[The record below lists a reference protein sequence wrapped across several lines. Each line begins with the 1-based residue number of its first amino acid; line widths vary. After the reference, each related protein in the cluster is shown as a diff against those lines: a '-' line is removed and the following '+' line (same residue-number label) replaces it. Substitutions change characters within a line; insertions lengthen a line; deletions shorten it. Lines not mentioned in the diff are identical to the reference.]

1 MTLSMSHILIVDD
14 DDKIRD
20 LLKDFLTDNN
30 FLTSTA
36 VDAEEA
42 LEKLNFISFDLI
54 IIDIMMPGMNGYEL
68 TKKIRESTLVP
79 LIHLTAMG
87 ETENIIHGLEIG
99 ADDYIGKPFEPKELL
114 LRIKNILNKTSKKPN
129 KERIQLDSLILDLK
143 NGKIKGGSK
152 DLSLNDNEI
161 KILSVLSSNPGE
173 SFSREHLI
181 KTLGFTQ
188 ERTLDVCINR
198 LRKKIEKNPKI
209 PKFLKTKRGSGYVL
223 WID

>member
-1 MTLSMSHILIVDD
+1 MTLTMSHILIVDD

-20 LLKDFLTDNN
+20 LLKDFLTENN
-30 FLTSTA
+30 FLVSTA
-36 VDAEEA
+36 ADAEEA

-54 IIDIMMPGMNGYEL
+54 IIDIMMPGMSGYDL

-87 ETENIIHGLEIG
+87 ETKNVIHGLEIG

-114 LRIKNILNKTSKKPN
+114 LRIKNILNKISKKLN
-129 KERIQLDSLILDLK
+129 KEKIQLDSLILDLK
-143 NGKIKGGSK
+143 NGKITGGGK

-161 KILSVLSSNPGE
+161 KILSVLSSSPGE
-173 SFSREHLI
+173 SFSRELLI
-181 KTLGFTQ
+181 KTLDFTQ
-188 ERTLDVCINR
+188 ERTLDVCVNR

-223 WID
+223 WIN

>member
-1 MTLSMSHILIVDD
+1 MTLSMFHILIVDD

-36 VDAEEA
+36 VNAEEA

-114 LRIKNILNKTSKKPN
+114 LRIKNILNKNNKIDLNTKHFVGNAQIDLNKMNINLGKKN
-129 KERIQLDSLILDLK
+129 RHLGLK
-143 NGKIKGGSK
+143 
-152 DLSLNDNEI
+152 
-161 KILSVLSSNPGE
+161 
-173 SFSREHLI
+173 
-181 KTLGFTQ
+181 
-188 ERTLDVCINR
+188 
-198 LRKKIEKNPKI
+198 
-209 PKFLKTKRGSGYVL
+209 
-223 WID
+223 

>member
-1 MTLSMSHILIVDD
+1 MTLTMSHILIVDD

-20 LLKDFLTDNN
+20 LLKDFLTENN
-30 FLTSTA
+30 FLVSTA
-36 VDAEEA
+36 ADAEKA

-54 IIDIMMPGMNGYEL
+54 IIDIMMPGMSGYDL

-87 ETENIIHGLEIG
+87 ETKNVIHGLEIG

-114 LRIKNILNKTSKKPN
+114 LRIKNILNKISKKLN
-129 KERIQLDSLILDLK
+129 KEKIQLDSLILDLK
-143 NGKIKGGSK
+143 NGKITGGGK

-173 SFSREHLI
+173 SFSRELLI

-188 ERTLDVCINR
+188 ERTLDVCVNR

-223 WID
+223 WIN

>member
-1 MTLSMSHILIVDD
+1 MTFTMSHILIVDD
-14 DDKIRD
+14 DDKIRE
-20 LLKDFLTDNN
+20 LLKEFLTENN
-30 FLTSTA
+30 FLISTA
-36 VDAEEA
+36 ADATEA
-42 LEKLNFISFDLI
+42 LEKLNSISFDLI

-87 ETENIIHGLEIG
+87 ETDNVIHGLEIG

-129 KERIQLDSLILDLK
+129 KDKIQLDSLILDLK
-143 NGKIKGGSK
+143 NGKIIGGSK

-161 KILSVLSSNPGE
+161 KILGILSSRPGE

-181 KTLGFTQ
+181 KNLGFAQ
-188 ERTLDVCINR
+188 ERTLDVCVNR

-209 PKFLKTKRGSGYVL
+209 PRFLRTKRGSGYVL
-223 WID
+223 WIN

>member
-30 FLTSTA
+30 FLISTA
-36 VDAEEA
+36 VNAEEA

-87 ETENIIHGLEIG
+87 ETKNIIHGLEIG

-198 LRKKIEKNPKI
+198 LRQKIEKSPKI

>member
-1 MTLSMSHILIVDD
+1 MSHILIVDD

-20 LLKDFLTDNN
+20 LLKNFLTENN
-30 FLTSTA
+30 FLVSTA
-36 VDAEEA
+36 ADATKA
-42 LEKLNFISFDLI
+42 LEKLNSISFDLI

-87 ETENIIHGLEIG
+87 ETENVIHGLEIG

-129 KERIQLDSLILDLK
+129 KEKIQLDSLILDLN
-143 NGKIKGGSK
+143 NGKILGKGK

-161 KILSVLSSNPGE
+161 KILAILSSSPGK
-173 SFSREHLI
+173 SFSREYLI
-181 KTLGFTQ
+181 KILGFTQ
-188 ERTLDVCINR
+188 ERTLDVCVNR
-198 LRKKIEKNPKI
+198 LRKKIETNPKV

-223 WID
+223 WIN

>member
-1 MTLSMSHILIVDD
+1 MSHILIVDD
-14 DDKIRD
+14 DDKIRE
-20 LLKDFLTDNN
+20 LLKEFLTENN
-30 FLTSTA
+30 FLISTA
-36 VDAEEA
+36 ADATEA
-42 LEKLNFISFDLI
+42 LEKLNSISFDLI

-87 ETENIIHGLEIG
+87 ETDNVIHGLEIG

-129 KERIQLDSLILDLK
+129 KDKIQLDSLILDLK
-143 NGKIKGGSK
+143 NGKIIGGSK

-161 KILSVLSSNPGE
+161 KILGILSSRPGE

-181 KTLGFTQ
+181 KNLGFAQ
-188 ERTLDVCINR
+188 ERTLDVCVNR

-209 PKFLKTKRGSGYVL
+209 PRFLKTKRGSGYVL
-223 WID
+223 WIN

>member
-36 VDAEEA
+36 VNAEEA

-161 KILSVLSSNPGE
+161 KILSILSSNPGE
-173 SFSREHLI
+173 SFSREYLI

>member
-1 MTLSMSHILIVDD
+1 MTFTMSHILIVDD
-14 DDKIRD
+14 DDKIRE
-20 LLKDFLTDNN
+20 LLKEFLTENN
-30 FLTSTA
+30 FLISTA
-36 VDAEEA
+36 ADATEA
-42 LEKLNFISFDLI
+42 LEKLNSISFDLI

-87 ETENIIHGLEIG
+87 ETENVIHGLEIG

-129 KERIQLDSLILDLK
+129 KEKIQLDSLILDLK
-143 NGKIKGGSK
+143 NGKIIGESK
-152 DLSLNDNEI
+152 DLYLNDNEI
-161 KILSVLSSNPGE
+161 KILGILSSSPGE

-181 KTLGFTQ
+181 KILGFAQ
-188 ERTLDVCINR
+188 ERTLDVCVNR

-223 WID
+223 WIN

>member
-1 MTLSMSHILIVDD
+1 MTLTMPHILIVDD

-20 LLKDFLTDNN
+20 LLKDFLTENN
-30 FLTSTA
+30 FLVSTA
-36 VDAEEA
+36 ADAGEA

-54 IIDIMMPGMNGYEL
+54 IIDIMMPGMSGYDL

-87 ETENIIHGLEIG
+87 ETKNVIHGLEIG

-114 LRIKNILNKTSKKPN
+114 LRIKNILNKISKKLN
-129 KERIQLDSLILDLK
+129 KEKIQLDSLILDLK
-143 NGKIKGGSK
+143 NGKIIGGGK

-161 KILSVLSSNPGE
+161 KILSVLSSSPGE
-173 SFSREHLI
+173 SFSRELLI

-188 ERTLDVCINR
+188 ERTLDVCVNR

-223 WID
+223 WIN

>member
-1 MTLSMSHILIVDD
+1 MTFTMSHILIVDD
-14 DDKIRD
+14 DDKIRE
-20 LLKDFLTDNN
+20 LLKEFLTENN
-30 FLTSTA
+30 FLISTA
-36 VDAEEA
+36 ADATEA
-42 LEKLNFISFDLI
+42 LEKLNSISFDLI

-87 ETENIIHGLEIG
+87 ETDNVIHGLEIG

-129 KERIQLDSLILDLK
+129 KDKIQLDSLILDLK
-143 NGKIKGGSK
+143 NGKIIGGSK

-161 KILSVLSSNPGE
+161 KILGILSSRPGE

-181 KTLGFTQ
+181 KNLGFAQ
-188 ERTLDVCINR
+188 ERTLDVCVNR

-209 PKFLKTKRGSGYVL
+209 PRFLKTKRGSGYVL
-223 WID
+223 WIN

>member
-1 MTLSMSHILIVDD
+1 MFHILIVDD

-36 VDAEEA
+36 VNAEEA

-143 NGKIKGGSK
+143 NGKIKGGST
-152 DLSLNDNEI
+152 DLSLNENEI
-161 KILSVLSSNPGE
+161 KILSVLSSNPGK

-198 LRKKIEKNPKI
+198 LRQKIEKNPKI

>member
-1 MTLSMSHILIVDD
+1 MTLTMPHILIVDD

-20 LLKDFLTDNN
+20 LLKNFLTENN
-30 FLTSTA
+30 FLVSTA
-36 VDAEEA
+36 ADAEEA

-54 IIDIMMPGMNGYEL
+54 IIDIMMPGMSGYGL

-87 ETENIIHGLEIG
+87 ETKNVIHGLEIG

-114 LRIKNILNKTSKKPN
+114 LRIKNILNKISKKLN
-129 KERIQLDSLILDLK
+129 KEKIQLDSLILDLK
-143 NGKIKGGSK
+143 NGKIIGGGK

-161 KILSVLSSNPGE
+161 KILSVLSSSPGE
-173 SFSREHLI
+173 SFSRELLI

-188 ERTLDVCINR
+188 ERTLDVCVNR

-223 WID
+223 WIN

>member
-1 MTLSMSHILIVDD
+1 MTFTMSHILIVDD
-14 DDKIRD
+14 DDKIRE
-20 LLKDFLTDNN
+20 LLKEFLTENN
-30 FLTSTA
+30 FLISTA
-36 VDAEEA
+36 ADATEA
-42 LEKLNFISFDLI
+42 LEKLNSISFDLI

-87 ETENIIHGLEIG
+87 ETDNVIHGLEIG

-129 KERIQLDSLILDLK
+129 KDKIQLDSLILDLK
-143 NGKIKGGSK
+143 NGKIIGGSK

-161 KILSVLSSNPGE
+161 KILGILSSRPGE
-173 SFSREHLI
+173 SFSREHLV
-181 KTLGFTQ
+181 KNLGFAQ
-188 ERTLDVCINR
+188 ERTLDVCVNR

-209 PKFLKTKRGSGYVL
+209 PRFLRTKRGSGYVL
-223 WID
+223 WIN

>member
-1 MTLSMSHILIVDD
+1 MIFTKSHILIVDD
-14 DDKIRD
+14 DDKIRE
-20 LLKDFLTDNN
+20 LLKEFLTENN
-30 FLTSTA
+30 FLVSTA
-36 VDAEEA
+36 ADAAEA
-42 LEKLNFISFDLI
+42 LEKLNSISFDLI

-87 ETENIIHGLEIG
+87 ETDNVIHGLEIG

-129 KERIQLDSLILDLK
+129 KEKIQLDSLILDLK
-143 NGKIKGGSK
+143 NGKIIGANK

-161 KILSVLSSNPGE
+161 KILGILSSSPGE

-181 KTLGFTQ
+181 KTLGFAQ
-188 ERTLDVCINR
+188 ERTLDVCVNR

-223 WID
+223 WIN

>member
-1 MTLSMSHILIVDD
+1 MTFSMSHILIVDD

-20 LLKDFLTDNN
+20 LLKNFLSENN
-30 FLTSTA
+30 FMISTA
-36 VDAEEA
+36 ADATEA
-42 LEKLNFISFDLI
+42 LEKLNSISFDLI

-68 TKKIRESTLVP
+68 TKKIRKSTLVP

-87 ETENIIHGLEIG
+87 ETQNVIHGLELG

-129 KERIQLDSLILDLK
+129 KEKIQLGSLILDLK
-143 NGKIKGGSK
+143 NGKIIGGSK
-152 DLSLNDNEI
+152 DLSLNENEI
-161 KILSVLSSNPGE
+161 RILSILSSSPGE
-173 SFSREHLI
+173 SFSREHLV
-181 KTLGFTQ
+181 KNLEFAQ
-188 ERTLDVCINR
+188 ERTLDVCVNR

>member
-1 MTLSMSHILIVDD
+1 MTLTMSHILIVDD

-20 LLKDFLTDNN
+20 LLKDFLTENN
-30 FLTSTA
+30 FLVSTA
-36 VDAEEA
+36 ADAEEA

-54 IIDIMMPGMNGYEL
+54 IIDIMMPGMSGYDL

-87 ETENIIHGLEIG
+87 ETKNVIHGLEIG

-114 LRIKNILNKTSKKPN
+114 LRIKNILNKISKKLN
-129 KERIQLDSLILDLK
+129 KEKIQLDSLILDLK
-143 NGKIKGGSK
+143 NGKIIGGGK

-161 KILSVLSSNPGE
+161 KILSVLSSSPGE
-173 SFSREHLI
+173 SFSRELLI

-188 ERTLDVCINR
+188 ERTLDVCVNR

-223 WID
+223 WIN

>member
-1 MTLSMSHILIVDD
+1 MSHILIVDD

-20 LLKDFLTDNN
+20 LLKNFLSENN
-30 FLTSTA
+30 FLISTA
-36 VDAEEA
+36 ADATEA
-42 LEKLNFISFDLI
+42 LEKLNSISFDLI

-87 ETENIIHGLEIG
+87 ETQNVIHGLELG

-129 KERIQLDSLILDLK
+129 KEKIQLGSLILDLK
-143 NGKIKGGSK
+143 NGKIIGGNK
-152 DLSLNDNEI
+152 DSSLNDNEI
-161 KILSVLSSNPGE
+161 KILGILSSSPGE

-181 KTLGFTQ
+181 KNLEFAQ
-188 ERTLDVCINR
+188 ERTLDVCVNR

-223 WID
+223 WIN

>member
-1 MTLSMSHILIVDD
+1 MTLSMFHILIVDD

-36 VDAEEA
+36 VNAEEA

-143 NGKIKGGSK
+143 NGKIKGGST
-152 DLSLNDNEI
+152 DLSLNENEI
-161 KILSVLSSNPGE
+161 KILSVLSSNPGK